1 MIIENEKALRT
12 WLETRLEPICDADP
26 KALAKYV
33 IALVK
38 KDKSDDDLQSLCI
51 DQLEVF
57 LQGETVSFV
66 NDLFKVVKNQD
77 YLKTPETKKD
87 SSPKKDERKNSDD
100 SDLMQRKIN
109 NDKSRDDRKAESPRR
124 KRHDSNTKRSSP
136 SRDRETTRQR
146 ERRSDDREDR
156 DRRRDRSR
164 SPRDRSHRDRSR
176 RAERYWVFILKC
188 RV

>member
-12 WLETRLEPICDADP
+12 WLEVRLEPICDADP

-66 NDLFKVVKNQD
+66 NDLFKTVKNQE
-77 YLKTPETKKD
+77 YLKEPEPKKE
-87 SSPKKDERKNSDD
+87 SPKRNKSDD
-100 SDLMQRKIN
+100 SDLMQKRVV
-109 NDKSRDDRKAESPRR
+109 NDRRDDRRESPARR
-124 KRHDSNTKRSSP
+124 KRHSSP
-136 SRDRETTRQR
+136 GRDSRRDR

-156 DRRRDRSR
+156 ERSRRDRDRSR
-164 SPRDRSHRDRSR
+164 SPRRERSR
-176 RAERYWVFILKC
+176 RDRHDDDDYWKG
-188 RV
+188 